1 MWVVFMK
8 IRNHLNVIAV
18 TISTFFLKS
27 GLKRHISYVHE
38 GLKPFKCNICGLYY
52 AQKINLKTHMSQVHD
67 GIKRAKPKHKEKKTY
82 ELNICNNIFTCKSSL
97 KQHINGI
104 HEKIKPHKCYLC

>member
-1 MWVVFMK
+1 MK
-8 IRNHLNVIAV
+8 P
-18 TISTFFLKS
+18 
-27 GLKRHISYVHE
+27 YE
-38 GLKPFKCNICGLYY
+38 CEICGLHC
-52 AQKINLKTHMSQVHD
+52 AQKINLKTHISEVHD

-104 HEKIKPHKCYLC
+104 HKKIKPHKFNLCESSF